1 MALLFNSFGLPST
14 EGVRQNFL
22 SQSFPLTSSVIC
34 VALCL
39 KICFA
44 CSVNIPAQTNSRNSG
59 IDGFEHKATEK
70 TELEKRIC
78 FTGQFSQ
85 LVRDTFIQ

>member
-1 MALLFNSFGLPST
+1 MTLLFNSFGLPST
-14 EGVRQNFL
+14 EGVRQNIL
-22 SQSFPLTSSVIC
+22 SQSFPRTSSVIS

-44 CSVNIPAQTNSRNSG
+44 CTVNILAQTNSRNSG
-59 IDGFEHKATEK
+59 TDRFEHKATEK
-70 TELEKRIC
+70 TELETRIC

-85 LVRDTFIQ
+85 LVHGTVIQ